1 MILIKFIVE
10 AAGYIVRSISTQH
23 IYNKDLYVT
32 QFSLIVLAPVLMA
45 AACYI
50 VFVCYPTSVEFFF
63 ILSLDSR
70 VELFSTLFQEKQ
82 ERSSYSGFHLVLLL
96 LFLSRRI

>member
-1 MILIKFIVE
+1 MAFIVE

-23 IYNKDLYVT
+23 IYNKNLYVT

-50 VFVCYPTSVEFFF
+50 VFVCHPTSVGFLF
-63 ILSLDSR
+63 ILTLDCR

-82 ERSSYSGFHLVLLL
+82 ERSSCSGFHLVLLL
-96 LFLSRRI
+96 HYLLRRI